1 MPSGFQNTLKQ
12 EFKIEPAYKSTLSSS
27 ERKDHFDFIIAG
39 AGCAGLSLLMHMI
52 DSGAF
57 RDKKILLIDKDRKQN
72 NDRTWCFWEKGPGL
86 FESIVHHQWPELLF
100 FEKSFSGPLDIA
112 PYTYKMI
119 RGLDFYR
126 YCFEVIAAQPNIELV
141 FGEVEWMRSSKEGG
155 VVCVGGQQISGNYV
169 FNSILKEQPQLS
181 PKQFWLLQHF
191 KGWIIETDED
201 RFQPQQATLM
211 DFRIDQSRGTAFCY
225 VMPFLKRRALV
236 EYTLFTAQLLKEE
249 EYAQGLRNYIQQQLG
264 ISRYQIMEE
273 EFGVIPMTNYSFS
286 RGEGNIVNIG
296 TMGGRTKASSGYTFQ
311 FIQKH
316 SKAIV
321 AALIQTGQP
330 FAPGEKHRFAFYD
343 SVLLHILY
351 HNTLPGSEIFS
362 RLFARNKAAQ
372 VLKFLDNE
380 TSLAEE
386 IRIIAT
392 LPTLPF
398 SKAALKQI
406 IPF

>member
-1 MPSGFQNTLKQ
+1 LENVGAT
-12 EFKIEPAYKSTLSSS
+12 KSFSDLSSS
-27 ERKDHFDFIIAG
+27 FGERRADFIIAG

-57 RDKKILLIDKDRKQN
+57 RDKKILLIDKDRKEN
-72 NDRTWCFWEKGPGL
+72 NDRTWCFWEEGSGL
-86 FESIVHHQWPELLF
+86 FEPIVYRQWPELLF
-100 FEKSFSGPLDIA
+100 FSKDFSGPLDIGS
-112 PYTYKMI
+112 YTYKMI
-119 RGLDFYR
+119 RGIDFYR
-126 YCFEVIAAQPNIELV
+126 YCFEVIAAQPNIEMV

-155 VVCVGGQQISGNYV
+155 VVCIDGQHVFGDCI

-181 PKQFWLLQHF
+181 PRQFWLLQHF
-191 KGWIIETDED
+191 KGWIIETEED
-201 RFQPQQATLM
+201 CFQPQQATLM

-225 VMPFLKRRALV
+225 VMPFSERRALV
-236 EYTLFTAQLLKEE
+236 EYTLFTPQLLTEQEYKE
-249 EYAQGLRNYIQQQLG
+249 GLRRYIHEQLG
-264 ISRYQIMEE
+264 IQQYRIVEE
-273 EFGVIPMTNYSFS
+273 EFGVIPMTNYPFP
-286 RGEGNIVNIG
+286 GAHGKIINIG

-316 SKAIV
+316 SRAIV
-321 AALIQTGQP
+321 DALIKKGTP
-330 FAPGEKHRFAFYD
+330 NVPHEKRRFAFYD

-386 IRIIAT
+386 IRLIST

-398 SKAALKQI
+398 TKAAWKQVA
-406 IPF
+406 PF